1 MFQNILIPTDGS
13 KFSEKVVKDG
23 VALAKTFK
31 AKITGV
37 HVVENVVV
45 YSADDLTF
53 DAEMLKRM
61 EETNRKAGQRYLRR
75 LENAA
80 QTEGVPF
87 ERVLIERSAPWEGI
101 IEAAE
106 KHHCELIVMAAHGR
120 AGIKGLLLGSQTN
133 KVLTHS
139 KIPVLVY
146 R

>member
-13 KFSEKVVKDG
+13 KFSETVVKNG
-23 VALAKTFK
+23 VTLAKTFK

-37 HVVENVVV
+37 YVVESILV
-45 YSADDLTF
+45 YSVDDLTY
-53 DAEMLKRM
+53 DAEVLKRM
-61 EETNRKAGQRYLRR
+61 EEANRKAGQRYLKH
-75 LENAA
+75 LETAA
-80 QTEGVPF
+80 RAEGIAFEGVLL
-87 ERVLIERSAPWEGI
+87 ERRAPWEGI
-101 IEAAE
+101 IEAAG
-106 KHHCELIVMAAHGR
+106 KHHCDLIVMAAHGR